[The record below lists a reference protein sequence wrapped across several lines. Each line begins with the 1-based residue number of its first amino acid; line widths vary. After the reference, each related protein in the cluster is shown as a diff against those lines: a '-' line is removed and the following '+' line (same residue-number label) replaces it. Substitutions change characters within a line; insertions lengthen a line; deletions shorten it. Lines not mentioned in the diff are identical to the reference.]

1 MSAGWKY
8 IHRLKTFN
16 VEMMLKYVSRKE
28 GFIYFKLMRIQRWRL
43 VFLILN

>member
-8 IHRLKTFN
+8 LHRLKTFN

-28 GFIYFKLMRIQRWRL
+28 GST
-43 VFLILN
+43 